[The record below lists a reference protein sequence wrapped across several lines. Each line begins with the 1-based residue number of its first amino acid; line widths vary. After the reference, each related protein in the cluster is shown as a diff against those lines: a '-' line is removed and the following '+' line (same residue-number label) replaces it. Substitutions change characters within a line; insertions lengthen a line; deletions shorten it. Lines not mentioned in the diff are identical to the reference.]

1 MVRFFLLFIVLL
13 VVLIFFSCIPK
24 SKEKDDIFITT
35 SGLGYKVIK
44 EGQGNHARIGQEVL
58 IHETMSYLNDS
69 LLFDSRKLS
78 HPVKVLIGGKQP
90 IHGVDEGLVGI

>member
-13 VVLIFFSCIPK
+13 VGLIFFS
-24 SKEKDDIFITT
+24 FIST